1 MWPTR
6 LSRHSARTAR
16 SRLPWA
22 AGVRT
27 VGPRHLSPKKRQPG
41 LPAFPLFSPY
51 SLHELIGNIPW
62 RLRPSASRRAPLQRW
77 GKNATGDQTLLLPGI
92 FLSRARYNPR
102 YRGVS
107 IAHHYL
113 FALAHR
119 LDVSTEV
126 RFQIADL
133 HRLHGYHYTVDV
145 TMLVISC
152 WHPGTSKIT
161 FPSSIHPPSHSPSG
175 TTACYSAASAPS
187 GPRRGSRASSTESSA
202 AAPW

>member
-1 MWPTR
+1 
-6 LSRHSARTAR
+6 
-16 SRLPWA
+16 
-22 AGVRT
+22 

-62 RLRPSASRRAPLQRW
+62 RLRPGASRRAPLQRW

-102 YRGVS
+102 HRSVS

-113 FALAHR
+113 FALAHQ

-133 HRLHGYHYTVDV
+133 HSLHACHYTVDV
-145 TMLVISC
+145 TMLVILS
-152 WHPGTSKIT
+152 WNPGTAKIT
-161 FPSSIHPPSHSPSG
+161 SPSSTDPPNRSPSG
-175 TTACYSAASAPS
+175 TTACCSAASAPS
-187 GPRRGSRASSTESSA
+187 GLRRGSRASSTESSA
-202 AAPW
+202 AARW